1 MPRPTKSLSPPQTS
15 RHTPPT
21 TPPRHHSLGF
31 AVDQDE
37 SGRAGTDLL
46 VAVDPEMMVE
56 DPLET
61 AKPPQGKQADPQV
74 LAQEKAD
81 WTSSFVIDP
90 SLTLQEEQVEQV
102 QPQAQDI
109 GRPAIPPWNLTTEG
123 LSSGTDS
130 QPQTSTS
137 NSPATPVG
145 LGAEG
150 LYHGQAY
157 EELSRQNSMTDLN
170 SYIGSDLTSE
180 SRFEMMGHLV
190 DPDAEGSEVG
200 QPEGVDKDGGVPA
213 PKPKKSHARK
223 VSMHSSH
230 WVIVLTISSNHR
242 DISSARETLSS
253 CSESTLPIQT

>member
-1 MPRPTKSLSPPQTS
+1 M
-15 RHTPPT
+15 
-21 TPPRHHSLGF
+21 
-31 AVDQDE
+31 
-37 SGRAGTDLL
+37 L
-46 VAVDPEMMVE
+46 VAVDPEMMME

-81 WTSSFVIDP
+81 WTSSFAIDP
-90 SLTLQEEQVEQV
+90 SLTLQEDVAEQV
-102 QPQAQDI
+102 QPQAQDAS
-109 GRPAIPPWNLTTEG
+109 RPVIPPWNLTTEG

-137 NSPATPVG
+137 NSPSTPVG
-145 LGAEG
+145 LGADG

-157 EELSRQNSMTDLN
+157 EEMSRQNSMTDLN

-180 SRFEMMGHLV
+180 SGFDMMRHLV

-200 QPEGVDKDGGVPA
+200 QAEGVDKDGGVPA

-223 VSMHSSH
+223 VSMNSSR
-230 WVIVLTISSNHR
+230 WVLVLTIGSNPRDTSSV
-242 DISSARETLSS
+242 RETLSS
-253 CSESTLPIQT
+253 CSASTLPTRT